1 MTPFRD
7 PSADAEAGGRHR
19 AFRELERRLMRR
31 RISQLDPWLRV
42 ELIALALLIG
52 AFLFWQ
58 VRVPLDGLHHH
69 AGPVAVVRAL
79 GAAWLALALI
89 GAVAVAVRHR
99 RSLRVA
105 VAGPIWLALPVTPE
119 DLGRHLAWES
129 RGHVLWVALPGL
141 GALIAA
147 IGLAPAG
154 GLALL
159 GAALAG
165 LLALAARAGTAVG
178 ERLATHGVGRAGVH
192 PLFVRLGET
201 GVAAGR
207 RRVGRGRWERG
218 PAWRAL
224 WRKDFAIAWR
234 RPGVRTSL
242 LVALSLWALSLSAWS
257 LAGEPAL
264 RHFAAFALTLVGA
277 AAFAEALVVLSG
289 SDPFAT
295 LRTLPLGVG
304 SLWIARFAWAV
315 LAVGVLSVGHGLA
328 ARELTPQALRL
339 FLVWTG
345 GATLG
350 IAALGVNYGVTLFP
364 RADAAQRLLGLSLG
378 LAVAAS
384 VMIPLSGWIVLLSA
398 ILHSARR
405 LPYWSRLEET

>member
-1 MTPFRD
+1 MTPSQD
-7 PSADAEAGGRHR
+7 PPAAKEGRGDAR
-19 AFRELERRLMRR
+19 AFRELERRLIRR
-31 RISQLDPWLRV
+31 RIAQLDPWLRF
-42 ELIALALLIG
+42 ELVVLALLIG

-58 VRVPLDGLHHH
+58 VRVPLDGLRRH
-69 AGPVAVVRAL
+69 AGPVAVLQTL
-79 GAAWLALALI
+79 GIAWLVLALF
-89 GAVAVAVRHR
+89 GAVLVAERHR
-99 RSLRVA
+99 RRLCGV
-105 VAGPIWLALPVTPE
+105 VAGPVWLALPIAPE
-119 DLGRHLAWES
+119 ALGRHLAWES
-129 RGHVLWVALPGL
+129 RGHALWVALPGL
-141 GALIAA
+141 GALVAA

-154 GLALL
+154 WLALL
-159 GAALAG
+159 GAAFVP
-165 LLALAARAGTAVG
+165 LLMAAARIGAAVG
-178 ERLATHGVGRAGVH
+178 ERIALRGAGRPGLA
-192 PLFVRLGET
+192 PLIARLAET

-207 RRVGRGRWERG
+207 RRVGRARWRRG
-218 PAWRAL
+218 PAWLAL
-224 WRKDFAIAWR
+224 SRKDLATTR
-234 RPGVRTSL
+234 RLPGVRGSL
-242 LVALSLWALSLSAWS
+242 FVALTLWALSLGAWS

-264 RHFAAFALTLVGA
+264 RHFAAFALTLLGA

-304 SLWIARFAWAV
+304 SLWLARFAWAV
-315 LAVGVLSVGHGLA
+315 VAVAVLSVGHAIAG
-328 ARELTPQALRL
+328 RELSPHAMRV

-345 GATLG
+345 AATLG

-405 LPYWSRLEET
+405 LPRWSRLEET